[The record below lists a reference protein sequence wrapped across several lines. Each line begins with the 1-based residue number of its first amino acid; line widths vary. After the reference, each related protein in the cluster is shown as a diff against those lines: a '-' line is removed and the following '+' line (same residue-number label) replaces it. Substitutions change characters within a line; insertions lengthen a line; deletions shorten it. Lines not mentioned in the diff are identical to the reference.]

1 MDRTGRR
8 ILRVPGS
15 ALTAVVHLPTPLEM
29 QAYARYSDSAQV
41 GEYLRAL
48 AAAAGEPATVV
59 SLGRSADGRDLPALL
74 CGFADAGR
82 VAPGKLRLMLV
93 GSIHGA
99 SEAAGCEALLGLAR
113 DALLGDRRDWLD
125 AFELVIV
132 PNANPD
138 GRDTDSWRN
147 GNAANINR
155 DFVLLEQP
163 ESQALDAALRR
174 WAPAVVLDAHEQA
187 VLKRK
192 TLGAAG
198 YLTAFEAQFD
208 VASLPAIPE
217 PLRQFATATLLPRLI
232 ADTQARGLPAQRYIG
247 EIKSLAQPVTHGDLT
262 ARTFRNKAGLRGA
275 LAVLLETPMEP
286 KAGQYATFRDIGRR
300 VEKQRLCMEVFLDC
314 VRDHASAIAAAQA
327 LAAQE
332 PGDREFPLNARY
344 WRDPADATL
353 TLPLRER
360 ANGMRIEATF
370 ADHRAVAAHD
380 LLRPTAGYYITD
392 HTERFAALLTR
403 HGIAFERLRDSAEL
417 PVISGV
423 YTGGDDPD
431 TACVLRE
438 ERHHI
443 HAIPAG
449 ALRVAPS
456 GRDRRLLPLLLDPRS
471 ASSVFRYAAY
481 ARLLVPG
488 EASFI
493 ARAA

>member
-1 MDRTGRR
+1 VT
-8 ILRVPGS
+8 
-15 ALTAVVHLPTPLEM
+15 HLLTPLEA
-29 QAYARYSDSAQV
+29 QAYARYSDSARV

-48 AAAAGEPATVV
+48 AGAAGELASVV
-59 SLGRSADGRDLPALL
+59 SLGHSAGGRDLPALL
-74 CGFADAGR
+74 CGVADEGR
-82 VAPGKLRLMLV
+82 VATGKLRVMLV

-99 SEAAGCEALLGLAR
+99 SEAAGCEALLGLAC
-113 DALLGDRRDWLD
+113 DALLGDRRDWLG
-125 AFELVIV
+125 AFELIVI

-174 WAPAVVLDAHEQA
+174 YAPAVVLDAHEQA

-208 VASLPAIPE
+208 VASLPAIPDA
-217 PLRQFATATLLPRLI
+217 LRQFATTTVLTRLI

-275 LAVLLETPMEP
+275 LSVLLETPMEP
-286 KAGQYATFRDIGRR
+286 KAGQYPTFRDIGPR
-300 VEKQRLCMEVFLDC
+300 VQKQRLCMDVFLDC
-314 VRDHASAIAAAQA
+314 VRDLAPAITAAQV

-332 PGDREFPLNARY
+332 PDDCEFPLNARY

-360 ANGMRIEATF
+360 ANGARIAARF
-370 ADHRAVAAHD
+370 ADHRAIETRD
-380 LLRPTAGYYITD
+380 LLRPAACYYITD

-403 HGIAFERLRDSAEL
+403 HGIAFKRLREPVEL
-417 PVISGV
+417 PVVSSV
-423 YTGGDDPD
+423 YAGGDDPEA
-431 TACVLRE
+431 ACTLLE
-438 ERHHI
+438 ERHHSRT
-443 HAIPAG
+443 IPAG

-456 GRDRRLLPLLLDPRS
+456 GRDRRLLALLLDPRS

-481 ARLLVPG
+481 ARLLGPREPG
-488 EASFI
+488 FI
-493 ARAA
+493 TRAA